1 MKLVGRYDSPFVRR
15 VGVSLHALGMPYEH
29 LPLSPFS
36 QAAEL
41 RKLAPVGR
49 MPVIVLETG
58 ETLIESG
65 AILDYLDEIAG
76 PDRALVPRA
85 GVARRKALRTLA
97 AATAACDKAIA
108 ITYERRRPSDKVSTD
123 WIVRCRVQLD
133 AALSEL
139 ESSGLELSG
148 SRRLTQVDITTA
160 CMCGYVQRVEPDAL
174 SAARYP
180 SLSQLSTTCEARSEF
195 AACRQ

>member
-1 MKLVGRYDSPFVRR
+1 MYKR
-15 VGVSLHALGMPYEH
+15 
-29 LPLSPFS
+29 
-36 QAAEL
+36 Q
-41 RKLAPVGR
+41 
-49 MPVIVLETG
+49 VLETG